1 MRITPVTGHIG
12 AEISGLDLSRE
23 LSEEDAEALRD
34 ALDSHL
40 VLFVPG
46 QEIGLQRQNYTPGG
60 VGPLCR
66 LPYVE
71 PMPED
76 DFVIAVLKEADEVN
90 VGVFGGAWHSDFSFL
105 EKPPAGALLHA
116 KELPPYGGDTLW
128 ANQVRAY
135 ETLPDDL
142 RRLVDGR
149 RAVHLGAPYGV
160 KHAPPEETRSGRS
173 IRMTRGDPAAD
184 EERFHPAV
192 RTHPRS
198 GRKALFLN
206 PIYTTRFEDMTV
218 EESAPQLQRLYQH
231 MTRPEFGCRHRWS
244 PGDLVIWDNRTTLH
258 YAVND
263 YDGYRRLLTRTTF
276 AGERPV

>member
-1 MRITPVTGHIG
+1 MQITPVTGNIG
-12 AEISGLDLSRE
+12 ARITGLDVSQPLG
-23 LSEEDAEALRD
+23 EDAAEALRD
-34 ALDSHL
+34 ALDSYL
-40 VLFVPG
+40 VLFLPG
-46 QEIGLQRQNYTPGG
+46 QNLDRHRQKEITE
-60 VGPLCR
+60 VFGPLCK

-76 DFVIAVLKEADEVN
+76 DYVIAVLKEADEIN
-90 VGVFGGAWHSDFSFL
+90 VGVFGGDWHSDFSFL
-105 EKPPAGALLHA
+105 EKPPAGSLLHA

-142 RRLVDGR
+142 RGVVEGK

-173 IRMTRGDPAAD
+173 IK
-184 EERFHPAV
+184 ERFHPAV
-192 RTHPRS
+192 RRHPRS
-198 GRKALFLN
+198 GKRALFLN
-206 PIYTTRFEDMTV
+206 PIYTTRFEDLSV
-218 EESAPQLQRLYQH
+218 EESAPLLQRLYAH
-231 MTRPEFGCRHRWS
+231 MTRPEFACRHSWS

>member
-1 MRITPVTGHIG
+1 MQSTPVTGCIG
-12 AEISGLDLSRE
+12 AEIEGIDFSKEVSNDA
-23 LSEEDAEALRD
+23 AEALRD
-34 ALDSHL
+34 ALDRYL
-40 VLFVPG
+40 VLFIPG
-46 QEIGLQRQNYTPGG
+46 QEIDRQRQKAITEIF
-60 VGPLCR
+60 GPLCQ

-76 DFVIAVLKEADEVN
+76 EFVIAVLKEADEVN
-90 VGVFGGAWHSDFSFL
+90 VGVFGGDWHSDFSFL
-105 EKPPAGALLHA
+105 EKPPAGSLLHA

-128 ANQVRAY
+128 SNQVRAY
-135 ETLPDDL
+135 ETLPEDL
-142 RRLVDGR
+142 KALVEGK
-149 RAVHLGAPYGV
+149 RAVHLGAPHGV
-160 KHAPPEETRSGRS
+160 KHAPPEESRSGRS
-173 IRMTRGDPAAD
+173 IKMSRGDPAAD

-198 GRKALFLN
+198 GKKALFLN

-218 EESAPQLQRLYQH
+218 EESAPHLQRLYGH
-231 MTRPEFGCRHRWS
+231 MTRPEFGCRHRWR

>member
-1 MRITPVTGHIG
+1 MQITPVTGNIG
-12 AEISGLDLSRE
+12 ARITSLDLSQP
-23 LSEEDAEALRD
+23 LSEDAAEALRG
-34 ALDSHL
+34 ALDSYL
-40 VLFVPG
+40 VLFLPG
-46 QEIGLQRQNYTPGG
+46 QQLDRQRQKEITEIF
-60 VGPLCR
+60 GPLCK

-76 DFVIAVLKEADEVN
+76 DYVIAVLKEADEIN
-90 VGVFGGAWHSDFSFL
+90 VGVFGGDWHSDFSFL
-105 EKPPAGALLHA
+105 EKPPAGSLLHA

-142 RRLVDGR
+142 RGLVEGK
-149 RAVHLGAPYGV
+149 RAVHLGAPYGI

-173 IRMTRGDPAAD
+173 IKMSRGDPSAD
-184 EERFHPAV
+184 VERFHPAV
-192 RTHPRS
+192 RRHPRS
-198 GRKALFLN
+198 GKRALFLN
-206 PIYTTRFEDMTV
+206 PIYTTRFEDLSV
-218 EESAPQLQRLYQH
+218 EESAPHLQRLYAH
-231 MTRPEFGCRHRWS
+231 MTRPEFACRHSWR